1 MLCADY
7 FIYTHLCLFFSFSKQ
22 SDRYCCKDDSA
33 CVVHGKIA
41 LARKGLS
48 FAKTQLLRG
57 IKMFQAATKG
67 DYADFLDDSAVEAT
81 EVDAMDE
88 QSDSVEVDWEDISFD
103 LSNPDFMAESLSMCE
118 QPATI
123 VDGDVCKWLFLPEFC
138 QSSID
143 GRNGSNACS
152 VISLAVTHWFL
163 TSNGNFPGPGALSSE
178 WINRFHVCMILG
190 NSIYDN
196 ARQSLPHR
204 YLTAAEA
211 AQLFSDYA
219 AVKVGQPYP
228 VRLEDPHPLSTLSE
242 QIRLL
247 TREKKPCAALFIY
260 DDKTVSFLVCQSGS
274 VLFVDS
280 HSHPPYGA
288 AVILASNLSPR
299 FFSCVAEIALLS
311 STTFGN
317 FSRIAV

>member
-1 MLCADY
+1 M
-7 FIYTHLCLFFSFSKQ
+7 S
-22 SDRYCCKDDSA
+22 
-33 CVVHGKIA
+33 
-41 LARKGLS
+41 
-48 FAKTQLLRG
+48 
-57 IKMFQAATKG
+57 QAATKG

-123 VDGDVCKWLFLPEFC
+123 VDGDVCKWLFPPEFC

-228 VRLEDPHPLSTLSE
+228 VRLEDPHPLSTLPE

-280 HSHPPYGA
+280 HSHSPYGA